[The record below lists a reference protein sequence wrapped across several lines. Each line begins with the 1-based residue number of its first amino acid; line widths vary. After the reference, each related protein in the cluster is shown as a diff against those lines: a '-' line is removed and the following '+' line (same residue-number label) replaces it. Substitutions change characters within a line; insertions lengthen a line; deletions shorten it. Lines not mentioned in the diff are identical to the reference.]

1 MSADPNANVVFL
13 PWVRQGAAAAINVAD
28 TLDSNMRGAVDLK
41 ATLAINSVPDNPV
54 TVRLRGPADV
64 VGIDPNEVVRVD
76 PKPNTTDFEPNYF
89 PGIEFDRADFPWL
102 FTPAS
107 AGANAKLRPW
117 LCLVIVRQQQG
128 VLLSSSAD
136 TPLPV
141 LNIDA
146 PAKPADELPDLGDS
160 WAWVHAQVA
169 ASDIHQTDPELLKT
183 DMRTRPERSLSRL
196 LCPRILQPNTD
207 YIACVVPTF
216 ELGRR
221 AGLGEEIKDT
231 ELTATNALTPAW
243 SFTPT
248 LPKSIRLPVYYQWR
262 FRTGEGGDFESLV
275 RLLHAEPAP
284 EGLGK
289 RPMDI
294 SEPGFELP
302 ATFPD
307 DAELSLEG
315 ALRPLEHREFAPWP
329 ADAQEPFQT
338 ELAKIINAPGE
349 ALIID
354 PDSDPLLA
362 PPLYGQWHAARSMVT
377 RSAAPWFDELN
388 LDPRHRS
395 VVAFGTRVVQEHQ
408 EALMASAWE
417 QAGDLQR
424 ANQRMR
430 QLQLSLT
437 ASTSL
442 YMRHFKNL
450 SDDTMLRVSAP
461 ALARVRSVG
470 AMGDTGTLAGAIASK
485 ALPMMAASTAMR
497 RIARERGPITRRIAA
512 QGLARSATPS
522 WMTALNSG
530 IAFQFLT
537 PALPDMATFGVVR
550 ERVPQP
556 AMLWPFRA
564 VTAENVGN
572 TSQRPHF
579 RIAPEGQR
587 VFHAGRYQPVSDTDE
602 IIGDNPTAHN
612 FREAAKAHLA
622 CVNPGRIGI
631 IFAPPLPLAM
641 KDVRIAI
648 ETQMEP
654 RRALVP
660 LAQAIIATSQTATA
674 TLPTNTGIV
683 PIEPIMAAPKF
694 PQPMYESL
702 RDLSQEL
709 LLPGLEKVE
718 PNSVLGLET
727 NSRFVEAYMV
737 GLNFE
742 MARELLWRGYPTDQ
756 RGTYFD
762 RFWDSRSMGGGAD
775 VNPIH
780 TWHDRPLGDPQTAPA
795 GDRFVMVMRSSLLR
809 RYPSAVIYAAKAK
822 RPDPNGPLKP
832 TKSSDEE
839 KHPVFRGSMQ
849 PDVTFFGFD
858 LTVDQVVGTGV
869 GGDQGYFI
877 VIQEQP
883 GEPRFGYDVGT
894 PLNEGTHIEVSFG
907 APAGSRT
914 GEKLHW
920 GQNGA
925 HTAAMLRQQPVRIAI
940 HASQFV
946 KKKS

>member
-1 MSADPNANVVFL
+1 MSAVPNASVVFL

-28 TLDSNMRGAVDLK
+28 TPGSNMRGAVDLK
-41 ATLAINSVPDNPV
+41 ATLAINGVPGDPV

-64 VGIDPNEVVRVD
+64 VGFDPHEIVRVD
-76 PKPNTTDFEPNYF
+76 PKPDTKDFEPNYF
-89 PGIEFDRADFPWL
+89 PGIEFDRPDFPWL

-107 AGANAKLRPW
+107 AGAQAKLRPW
-117 LCLVIVRQQQG
+117 LCLVVVRQQEG

-141 LNIDA
+141 LNISA
-146 PAKPADELPDLGDS
+146 PAKPLDELPDLVDS

-169 ASDIHQTDPELLKT
+169 ASSLAETDPNTLKN

-221 AGLGEEIKDT
+221 AGLGEDIKDA

-248 LPKSIRLPVYYQWR
+248 PPASVRLPVYYQWR

-275 RLLHAEPAP
+275 RLLHAVPAP

-294 SEPGFELP
+294 SEPGFALP

-307 DAELSLEG
+307 DAQLSLEG

-329 ADAQEPFQT
+329 DDTQEPFQT

-362 PPLYGQWHAARSMVT
+362 PPLYGQWHAARSTVT
-377 RSAAPWFDELN
+377 RRAAPWFDELN

-395 VVAFGTRVVQEHQ
+395 VSAFGTRVVQEHQ

-442 YMRHFKNL
+442 YARHFKNL

-461 ALARVRSVG
+461 ALARLRSVG
-470 AMGDTGTLAGAIASK
+470 QMGDTGTLAGVIASK
-485 ALPMMAASTAMR
+485 ALPLQAASTAMR

-512 QGLARSATPS
+512 QGLVRSATPS
-522 WMTALNSG
+522 WMFALNSV
-530 IAFQFLT
+530 IAFQFVT

-550 ERVPQP
+550 ERVSQP
-556 AMLWPFRA
+556 ASLSQFRE
-564 VTAENVGN
+564 VTAEFVGN
-572 TSQRPHF
+572 TPQRPHF
-579 RIAPEGQR
+579 RIAPEDQP
-587 VFHAGRYQPVSDTDE
+587 VFHADRYKPVPLV
-602 IIGDNPTAHN
+602 DNPTSRN
-612 FREAAKAHLA
+612 FRAAAQAHLA
-622 CVNPGRIGI
+622 RLDPGRIGI
-631 IFAPPLPLAM
+631 IFGPPVPLVM
-641 KDVRIAI
+641 QDVRVAL
-648 ETQMEP
+648 ETLMEP
-654 RRALVP
+654 KRALVP
-660 LAQAIIATSQTATA
+660 LAQAVISMSQTATA
-674 TLPTNTGIV
+674 TPPTNTGIV

-727 NSRFVEAYMV
+727 NSRFVESYMV
-737 GLNFE
+737 GVNFE
-742 MARELLWRGYPTDQ
+742 MGRELLWRGYPTDQ

-762 RFWDSRSMGGGAD
+762 RFWDSRSSGGGAD

-795 GDRFVMVMRSSLLR
+795 GDRFVMLMRSSLLR
-809 RYPSAVIYAAKAK
+809 RYPSAVIYAAKAIK
-822 RPDPNGPLKP
+822 PNGVRKP
-832 TKSSDEE
+832 TKSPDEE
-839 KHPVFRGSMQ
+839 EHPVFRGSMQ
-849 PDVTFFGFD
+849 PDVTFFGFE
-858 LTVDQVVGTGV
+858 LTVDQVLGTGA
-869 GGDQGYFI
+869 GDDLGYFI

-883 GEPRFGYDVGT
+883 GEPRFGFDVGT
-894 PLNEGTHIEVSFG
+894 PLNEGTHLAVSFG
-907 APAGSRT
+907 TPAGST
-914 GEKLHW
+914 TAPNLNW

-925 HTAAMLRQQPVRIAI
+925 HIAAMLRQQPVRIAI
-940 HASQFV
+940 HASRFV
-946 KKKS
+946 KKQS